1 MKLATRSKK
10 LPKNAMIEILRARLE
25 SGYKLKIWFSDGQ
38 KRTIDFGP
46 FLESSGNPLIRA
58 FRNAK
63 RFAEFTVRD
72 GDLMWGD
79 YEMCFPIAD
88 LYEGRI

>member
-1 MKLATRSKK
+1 MKLAHRTRQLAEHSLIKVVS
-10 LPKNAMIEILRARLE
+10 ARLE
-25 SGYKLKIWFSDGQ
+25 SGHKLKIRFSDG
-38 KRTIDFGP
+38 RSRSIDFRP
-46 FLESSGNPLIRA
+46 FLESSGNPLIRV
-58 FRNAK
+58 FLDPR
-63 RFAEFTVRD
+63 RFAQFAVRD

>member
-1 MKLATRSKK
+1 MKLARRLKK
-10 LPKNAMIEILRARLE
+10 VAKSAVIEVVRARLD
-25 SGYKLKIWFSDGQ
+25 SGYKLDIHFSDGTS
-38 KRTIDFGP
+38 RILDFQP
-46 FLESSGNPLIRA
+46 FLESSGNPMIRA
-58 FRNAK
+58 FLDSK
-63 RFAEFTVRD
+63 RFADFAIRD

>member
-1 MKLATRSKK
+1 MKLAPRSKK
-10 LPKNAMIEILRARLE
+10 FAKNAIIEVVRARLD
-25 SGYKLKIWFSDGQ
+25 SGYKLEVNFSDGTS
-38 KRTIDFGP
+38 RILDFQP
-46 FLESSGNPLIRA
+46 FLESSGNPMIRA
-58 FRNAK
+58 FLDPS
-63 RFAEFTVRD
+63 RFAEFAIRD

>member
-1 MKLATRSKK
+1 MKLASRTKRLAKD
-10 LPKNAMIEILRARLE
+10 AVIEVESAQRE
-25 SGYKLKIWFSDGQ
+25 SGYKLKILFSDGVS
-38 KRTIDFGP
+38 RTIDFRP
-46 FLESSGNPLIRA
+46 FLDASGNPLIRA
-58 FRNAK
+58 FLDPS
-63 RFAEFTVRD
+63 RFAGFAIRD

>member
-1 MKLATRSKK
+1 MKLTRRPRK
-10 LPKNAMIEILRARLE
+10 LPKNAVVEVVRARIE
-25 SGYKLKIWFSDGQ
+25 SGYKLKVHFSDGVS
-38 KRTIDFGP
+38 RIVDFEG
-46 FLESSGNPLIRA
+46 FLNSSRNPSIRV
-58 FRNAK
+58 FLDMGK
-63 RFAEFTVRD
+63 FSEFTVRD